1 MYPLEGAEEAYQHYP
16 RNRILDKQH
25 QGGSRGRERVEDMK
39 TQSGENVTLN
49 SNATRTNRSLTN
61 IQDLSTV

>member
-25 QGGSRGRERVEDMK
+25 QGGSRGRESWGYENTKRRERN
-39 TQSGENVTLN
+39 TQLKRHQN
-49 SNATRTNRSLTN
+49 
-61 IQDLSTV
+61 